1 MPGYLVRTIPFV
13 QRLSGTL
20 ADPIV
25 LEFVITVPL
34 RIGIRDRI
42 GKQLDGLRIQLEEGQ
57 QDSLD
62 R

>member
-13 QRLSGTL
+13 LRLSGTL

-42 GKQLDGLRIQLEEGQ
+42 GKQLDGLRIQL
-57 QDSLD
+57 
-62 R
+62 